1 MNEHIDILLTSAKIA
16 SRNNPWAN
24 LATHSISMAYN
35 ASMLWHYNYQ
45 LAMVQTMGPGSM
57 SAQQI
62 QAMRQDRIK
71 HTVLLSM
78 EGIGLVVAG
87 ICALQEHR

>member
-35 ASMLWHYNYQ
+35 ISMIGRYGYQ
-45 LAMVQTMGPGSM
+45 LGVARTDNGYVSQEYLRS
-57 SAQQI
+57 I
-62 QAMRQDRIK
+62 QREDEAYRFSRNRYSWIASFGD
-71 HTVLLSM
+71 
-78 EGIGLVVAG
+78 
-87 ICALQEHR
+87 